1 MNFVKVGKNWG
12 GGLRFNLGFDV
23 INSHKKVGDC

>member
-12 GGLRFNLGFDV
+12 GLRFNLGLDV